1 MTEPGAV
8 EAWLV
13 LAAGIGSGM
22 LGGFYLAFSLV
33 VMPALRD
40 RPAGEAASAMIAI
53 NEAAVRAPF
62 MVLFFGTALAC
73 LIVVATG
80 WSTPGAPIRV
90 LGALASLTGWV
101 LTMAINVPLNTRL
114 ARTERSTVVWHAYAR
129 PWIRANHFRAG
140 LSLLGALGL
149 LNPLP

>member
-1 MTEPGAV
+1 MTGAV
-8 EAWLV
+8 ETWLV
-13 LAAGIGSGM
+13 LAAGIGSGL

-40 RPAGEAASAMIAI
+40 RPAGEATSAMVAI

-62 MVLFFGTALAC
+62 MVLSFGTALAC
-73 LIVVATG
+73 LIVVTAG
-80 WSTPGAPIRV
+80 WSAPGAPARV

-101 LTMAINVPLNTRL
+101 LTLAISVPFNTRL
-114 ARTERSTVVWHAYAR
+114 AGTERSTVVWHAYAR
-129 PWIRANHFRAG
+129 PWTRANHLRAG

-149 LNPLP
+149 LSPLP